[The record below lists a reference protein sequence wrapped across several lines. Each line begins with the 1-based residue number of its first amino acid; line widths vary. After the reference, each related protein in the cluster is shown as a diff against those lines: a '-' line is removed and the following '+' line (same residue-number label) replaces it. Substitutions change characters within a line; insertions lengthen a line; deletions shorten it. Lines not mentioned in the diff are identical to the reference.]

1 MKKLLIVSVF
11 LSLFLTGTFFV
22 MAQSNEDEKTEVEET
37 KEDTAQANADSAATD
52 SAAMAEKEKAAKEKA
67 EQEAKKAT
75 EDVAVEEPKESLHTV
90 IKDKFIEGGPLFM
103 SIVTTCLIFGLAI
116 AVERIIALNLATT
129 NVEKLLKNVRE
140 SLKSGGVEAARDLC
154 AKTPGPVASIFSQGL
169 LRSGEGAEAVEK
181 SIETYG
187 SVEMGKLEKG
197 LTWVSLFISLAPMF
211 GFMGTVIGMIDA
223 FDTIE
228 AAEDIKIDQVAGG
241 IKTALLTTVAG
252 LIVAVILQVFYNYC
266 ISKIDGIVNQM
277 EEASISMVDLLIAE
291 EVTKSKNQ

>member
-1 MKKLLIVSVF
+1 MKKILIVSVF
-11 LSLFLTGTFFV
+11 LSLFLTGSYLVFSQQNTS
-22 MAQSNEDEKTEVEET
+22 ANNQPETEEKV
-37 KEDTAQANADSAATD
+37 DTIENQASADDIDSAEAT
-52 SAAMAEKEKAAKEKA
+52 KKA
-67 EQEAKKAT
+67 EESDEEEASGEA
-75 EDVAVEEPKESLHTV
+75 VADEPKQSLHTV
-90 IKDKFIEGGPLFM
+90 IKDKFIEGGPVFM

-116 AVERIIALNLATT
+116 AIERIIALNLATT
-129 NVEKLLKNVRE
+129 NVDKLLKNV
-140 SLKSGGVEAARDLC
+140 KSALQAGGVDAAHDLC

-266 ISKIDGIVNQM
+266 ISKIDNIVNQM

-291 EVTKSKNQ
+291 EVIKSKNQ